1 MKKALLWTA
10 ICYWSYVCNCNFG
23 KTNIAFMRQ
32 INHSLSLYLNW
43 VHFLVLKKEAI
54 ERNGQVNMPDKA
66 LIVVTDLRFEIGD
79 QICSSISHR
88 ETQMKRCNGPLNML
102 HSKSG
107 TVQPFLSLSLSPQT
121 NINWE
126 LVYLSAWP
134 LQSQSGFSQKLLNP
148 KREIGRDKER
158 AFGDKSIFAKLAR
171 SCSKR
176 DKEGERERE
185 HFWKI

>member
-66 LIVVTDLRFEIGD
+66 LIVVTDLRLEIRYV
-79 QICSSISHR
+79 QVFLIERLKWNAVTVHWICC
-88 ETQMKRCNGPLNML
+88 TANPA
-102 HSKSG
+102 
-107 TVQPFLSLSLSPQT
+107 PFNLFSLSPQT

-176 DKEGERERE
+176 DKEGERERTFLKDIE
-185 HFWKI
+185 E